1 MAFFVFNGFGWGEG
15 SFNYRVPFIRAYIN
29 LIGADGTAF
38 SSDKVSIRAFDNPFG
53 ADRIQILAY
62 RDPFRADKIPIGAY
76 SSFFRAEENDSPP
89 LCEYK
94 PILFPLWIQIHIQFT
109 LETVVKYG

>member
-38 SSDKVSIRAFDNPFG
+38 GSDKVSFRAFDNPFG
-53 ADRIQILAY
+53 ADRIQIRAY

-76 SSFFRAEENDSPP
+76 SSFFRAEENDP
-89 LCEYK
+89 LLYANTSQYYFLFGYK
-94 PILFPLWIQIHIQFT
+94 YT
-109 LETVVKYG
+109 LNLHWRMW